1 MLRMLVQLW
10 DGEQGAVLSMELALI
25 IATMLLAAET
35 GLVVGLQA
43 LTDGVNDKLIDLG
56 SAIGSL
62 NVGYSVGGVQTCHAS
77 FASSSYRSSRHV
89 FGAQRSFGG
98 DNYLAPALMYQE
110 ALVVVTAADGDSS
123 AATARAETC
132 DPQPAV
138 QLEIE
143 TESATCAA
151 ADR

>member
-10 DGEQGAVLSMELALI
+10 NGEQGAVLSTELALI

-43 LTDGVNDKLIDLG
+43 LTDGVNDTLIDLG

-62 NVGYSVGGVQTCHAS
+62 NVGYTVGGVQTCHAS
-77 FASSSYRSSRHV
+77 FSASSFASRRHV
-89 FGAQRSFGG
+89 FVARRDF
-98 DNYLAPALMYQE
+98 
-110 ALVVVTAADGDSS
+110 AADVLHREAFVAVPTVERDCS
-123 AATARAETC
+123 AVVATAETC
-132 DPQPAV
+132 EPQPAV
-138 QLEIE
+138 QLQIE
-143 TESATCAA
+143 TESVTCAP